1 MSLLR
6 ASGMRCSSIRPSQ
19 TSAIL
24 SKSKKTILAR
34 SYSDLHISPEILN
47 ELSDERDNPKAQP
60 IAPLN
65 SLGRPYIWDC
75 LPQYSHWRHVR
86 FPELF
91 TLSKDVENAFRHKQP
106 IVALETAIYTHGFP
120 KPDNYTLALEME
132 HTVRDHGA
140 VPATIG
146 ILNGKIHIGMTNE
159 QIEELAL
166 SAGTERTSK
175 ISSRDIAYHLGKS
188 GFPMNGGTTIAGT
201 IKIAHSVGIKVV
213 ATGGLGGVHK
223 GGENSMDISTDL
235 MELGKSGIAVVTS
248 GMKSFLDTPRTME
261 YLETQGVFV
270 STFGN
275 PNEKVDIPGFFS
287 RESGYKSPYV
297 VESSEEAANIFFA
310 SQLLNLHSGCL
321 FFNPIPEQYE
331 IPKAEMDPI
340 IESAT
345 SKSSN
350 ITGKDNTPAV
360 LNEIVKQTEGRSIR
374 ANRKLVLNNAK
385 TGAQIAVL
393 LRQLYG
399 DLANRKREMREAYQV
414 QLGMKGKAK
423 ARTYAYENPMKGI
436 NPTLPRIPSDNS
448 K

>member
-6 ASGMRCSSIRPSQ
+6 ASGMRCCSIRPSRMPAI
-19 TSAIL
+19 TS
-24 SKSKKTILAR
+24 KFKKTVLAR
-34 SYSDLHISPEILN
+34 SYSDISISPEILD
-47 ELSDERDNPKAQP
+47 ELSEEQSRSPRAKREPSENPYLWDVLPA
-60 IAPLN
+60 N
-65 SLGRPYIWDC
+65 SP
-75 LPQYSHWRHVR
+75 WRFTK

-91 TLSKDVENAFRHKQP
+91 TLSKDVENAFRERKP
-106 IVALETAIYTHGFP
+106 IVGLETAIYTHGFP

-146 ILNGKIHIGMTNE
+146 ILNGKIHIGMTND
-159 QIEELAL
+159 QLEELAYT
-166 SAGTERTSK
+166 AGSEKTSK
-175 ISSRDIAYHLGKS
+175 ISRRDIAYHVGKS
-188 GFPMNGGTTIAGT
+188 GFPLNGGTTIAGT

-235 MELGKSGIAVVTS
+235 TELGRCCIAVITS
-248 GMKSFLDTPRTME
+248 GMKSFLDTARTME
-261 YLETQGVFV
+261 FLETQGVFV

-297 VESSEEAANIFFA
+297 VEGPEEAANIFFA
-310 SQLLNLHSGCL
+310 SQLLNMGSGSL
-321 FFNPIPEQYE
+321 FFNPIPEEYE

-340 IESAT
+340 LESAT

-374 ANRKLVLNNAK
+374 ANRRLVLNNAK
-385 TGAQIAVL
+385 IGAQTAVL
-393 LRQLYG
+393 LNQLHAE
-399 DLANRKREMREAYQV
+399 LSERRRELRKAHKV
-414 QLGMKGKAK
+414 HLGLND
-423 ARTYAYENPMKGI
+423 RDQEQTDENPMRNI
-436 NPTLPRIPSDNS
+436 NPTLPKISPRDS